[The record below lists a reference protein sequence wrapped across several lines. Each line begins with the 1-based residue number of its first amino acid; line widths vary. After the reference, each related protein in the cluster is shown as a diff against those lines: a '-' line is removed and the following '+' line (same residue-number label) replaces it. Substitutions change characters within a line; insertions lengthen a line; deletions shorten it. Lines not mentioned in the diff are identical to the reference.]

1 MTASSADAQR
11 SQKRIIII
19 GIIALAGLAFA
30 LVMAAI
36 IASVAQPSDSEIDSQ
51 AYASQV
57 ALAMAGAD
65 ASRGAE
71 LSAGQDCGLC
81 HLEGDGRLAPL
92 FTGLADLA
100 PQRRPPLSA
109 EQYLYEAVVNPAA
122 HLVAGYSNA
131 MPNNYGER
139 LSQSEIGHIIAYLLT
154 FTDEAGDA

>member
-11 SQKRIIII
+11 SQKRIII

-36 IASVAQPSDSEIDSQ
+36 IASVGQPSDSEFDSQ
-51 AYASQV
+51 
-57 ALAMAGAD
+57 AMAGAD

-81 HLEGDGRLAPL
+81 HLEGDGSLAPL

-109 EQYLYEAVVNPAA
+109 EQYLYEAIVNPAA